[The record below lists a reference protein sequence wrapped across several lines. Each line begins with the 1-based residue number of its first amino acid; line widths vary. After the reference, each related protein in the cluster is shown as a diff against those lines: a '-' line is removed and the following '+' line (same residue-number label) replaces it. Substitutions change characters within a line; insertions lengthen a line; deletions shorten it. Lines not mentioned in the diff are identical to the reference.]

1 MRKILNNETQN
12 SLLIKRGYIQ
22 QQILCESEI
31 QYLLDQV
38 RKVCPESNFQP
49 HSDASSHP
57 YIFSSY
63 THTQNLREFGS
74 RIVQEVLFPHVEQ
87 IFDNYR
93 MISCGL
99 FIKAPKGGW
108 LDIHYHHQIIIDVE
122 KYWLMDIWCPLID
135 TAVANGT
142 FHAVPGSHKIFP
154 KIIHHTDGY
163 GPFFQNYTQVI
174 RDKYSIPLSS
184 KAGEAV
190 IFEDSMLHWS
200 PNNMTDYPRYV
211 IHCTCIP
218 KEVMPIHVH
227 FDPKIPQQF
236 ELYEA
241 TDKFLT
247 ETVFDKS
254 LPRPNN
260 LKLLGIIPNNNH
272 AYTLEEFEERMQNPD
287 KIRRELYP
295 NIPNISEEEF
305 LELLENEDEIRQK
318 IYSPNVTFN

>member
-38 RKVCPESNFQP
+38 RKVCPESDFQP

-174 RDKYSIPLSS
+174 RDIYSIPLPS

-218 KEVMPIHVH
+218 KEVTPVHVY
-227 FDPKIPQQF
+227 FDPKAPQQF

-247 ETVFDKS
+247 KTVFGKS
-254 LPRPNN
+254 LPRPSD
-260 LKLLGIIPNNNH
+260 LKLLAIIPNNNH

-295 NIPNISEEEF
+295 NTPNISEEEF
-305 LELLENEDEIRQK
+305 LELLEKEEGRN
-318 IYSPNVTFN
+318 